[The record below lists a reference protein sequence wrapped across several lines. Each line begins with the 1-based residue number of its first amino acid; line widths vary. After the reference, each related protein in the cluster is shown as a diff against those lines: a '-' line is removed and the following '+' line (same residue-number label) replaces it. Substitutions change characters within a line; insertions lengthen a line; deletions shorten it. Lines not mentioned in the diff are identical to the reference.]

1 MIEFNQTL
9 YAFDFFVK
17 LNFIRLLDFRNV
29 EFAEVR
35 LDAPSVWIHGANA
48 QGKTNLLEAVGM
60 LNAARS
66 FRAAPPEALV
76 RRGAKTA
83 RILAEA
89 ALDNAGT
96 SQIEIAVG
104 DGKCVV
110 VDGEK
115 TAKLADFIGKFP
127 VLTITNEDIRLLRAS
142 PEVRRR
148 DMDMFASSVD
158 SAYLAQLRNYHSAL
172 AQRNALLRAE
182 SADGHLYDA
191 FETAMAQSAETIIK
205 KRKDLFAELG
215 AAATQ
220 KYAIL
225 AGESPDRAEIS
236 LKCSCDAETSD
247 AFLEMLRR
255 QRQSDLLRRT
265 TQKGIHR
272 DDFKIFVDAADAKTY
287 ASEGQ
292 QKSAVIALR
301 LAQFELA
308 KKYLGEEPVMLFD
321 DVLGELDASRRR
333 RFWSCASPT
342 AQILA
347 TSTEEPPA
355 DGARQWSPVRVECGK
370 FEQ

>member
-66 FRAAPPEALV
+66 FRSASPEALV
-76 RRGAKTA
+76 RMGAKTA

-89 ALDNAGT
+89 ALDGGRT

-104 DGKCVV
+104 EEKYVV

-127 VLTITNEDIRLLRAS
+127 VLTITNEDIRLLRSS

-158 SAYLAQLRNYHSAL
+158 SEYLYELRKYHRAL

-205 KRKDLFAELG
+205 KRKALFAELG
-215 AAATQ
+215 TAATQ

-225 AGESPDRAEIS
+225 AGESPDRAEIN
-236 LKCSCDAETSD
+236 LKTNFDAETVGD
-247 AFLEMLRR
+247 FLEMFSR
-255 QRQSDLLRRT
+255 QRQSDMLRRT

-272 DDFKIFVDAADAKTY
+272 DDFKIFVDSADAKTY

-321 DVLGELDASRRR
+321 DVLGELDANRRR

-347 TSTEEPPA
+347 TSTEEPPT